1 MGRQRSTTPRV
12 KVLWVKR
19 RGSFYLRYREPG
31 TDRWLERSA
40 ETAVRREADR
50 AAARLEDDLLNR
62 SRLHL
67 GGMAWADFL
76 VRFLSQHLPTLSPRT
91 APWYVTALHSY
102 ESIMRPAALNSI
114 SAASITAWLTK
125 LRDGTRTEST
135 IDGYLRHL
143 RSAIRWAHRMGWLDQ
158 LPRFPAVARAKTGS
172 RGRAMKGRPIT
183 DAEFAAILAK
193 LPEVVG
199 ADRAGPWEFALRG
212 LWWSGLR
219 LDEAI
224 GLSWDDPRSIRADMS
239 PERPVLRIP
248 SEAEKGRRDRVL
260 PMAPEFAE
268 LLQGV
273 PPEQRTGRVFAWPR
287 QRNLTARPTL
297 GWVSRQITELGQ
309 MAGVEVAPGKFAS
322 AHDFRRSFGTRWARR
337 VLPQILQTLMRH
349 ESLETTLRYYVDLDA
364 DTTARD
370 IWRAYDATR
379 ES

>member
-1 MGRQRSTTPRV
+1 MDRLAPRV

-19 RGSFYLRYREPG
+19 RGSFYLRWREPG
-31 TDRWLERSA
+31 TDRWCERSA

-67 GGMAWADFL
+67 GGMAWADFY
-76 VRFLSQHLPTLSPRT
+76 VRFLQQHLPTLSERT
-91 APWYVTALHSY
+91 APGYVTALQSY
-102 ESIMRPAALNSI
+102 ESIMRPDALRSI
-114 SAASITAWLTK
+114 TAASITAWLTK

-135 IDGYLRHL
+135 IEGYLRHL

-158 LPRFPAVARAKTGS
+158 LPRFPSVARAKTGS
-172 RGRAMKGRPIT
+172 RGRAMKGRPLT
-183 DAEFAAILAK
+183 DAEFQAMLEK

-199 ADRAGPWEFALRG
+199 AERAGEWSFALRG

-287 QRNLTARPTL
+287 QRDLVADATL
-297 GWVSRQITELGQ
+297 WWVSKMISAVGKA
-309 MAGVEVAPGKFAS
+309 AGIEVAPGKWAS

-370 IWRAYDATR
+370 IWRAYESTR
-379 ES
+379 GP